1 MFGNVGEPQPVRAV
15 RREVTAD
22 EVVVHRRARLL
33 GPPALAVVPADPPRG
48 PRGFWANPYSTSTRT
63 EWGFTSAAGEPGT
76 TAVLPLIQ
84 LDYKVD
90 TDTSGKARRNA
101 ELVVAPSHLPGGPSS
116 KAICAL
122 TLDISYDD
130 GATWQKASLTHRG
143 DGWETTLHA
152 PAKTAYATLRTS
164 AHDRQGNSVTQSI
177 TRAFGL
183 K

>member
-1 MFGNVGEPQPVRAV
+1 MSVSHSRFGPSVVKSRRTRSSCTGGPAFLVRPRLRLSRQIRHAV
-15 RREVTAD
+15 
-22 EVVVHRRARLL
+22 
-33 GPPALAVVPADPPRG
+33 

>member
-1 MFGNVGEPQPVRAV
+1 M
-15 RREVTAD
+15 
-22 EVVVHRRARLL
+22 
-33 GPPALAVVPADPPRG
+33 
-48 PRGFWANPYSTSTRT
+48 
-63 EWGFTSAAGEPGT
+63 
-76 TAVLPLIQ
+76 PLIQ